1 MKMWEL
7 HLSALNKI
15 VPHFFT
21 HDKLNYVHHTSLYLG
36 TMIELRTKDIDSWN
50 YLKDNFLS
58 LNLIYRF
65 VS

>member
-21 HDKLNYVHHTSLYLG
+21 HDKLNYVHHTLYLG
-36 TMIELRTKDIDSWN
+36 TMIELRTKDIDSWI
-50 YLKDNFLS
+50 LIFLS

>member
-36 TMIELRTKDIDSWN
+36 TMIELRTKDIDSWI
-50 YLKDNFLS
+50 LIFLS